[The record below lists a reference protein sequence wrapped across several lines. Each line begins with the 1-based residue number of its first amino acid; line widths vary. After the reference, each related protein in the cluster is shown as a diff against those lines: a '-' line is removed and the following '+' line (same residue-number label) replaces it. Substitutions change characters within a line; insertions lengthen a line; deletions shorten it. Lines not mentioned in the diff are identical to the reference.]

1 MGGIPKNPDKW
12 RKSMVESH
20 ESDDSSTS
28 TLRKYPQTSV
38 IDFDISAWPR
48 EVNPL
53 KRMAWIH
60 GVMLTFDV

>member
-1 MGGIPKNPDKW
+1 MEKIHGGIHGKRRQFNFNP
-12 RKSMVESH
+12 SE
-20 ESDDSSTS
+20 E
-28 TLRKYPQTSV
+28 PQTSV
-38 IDFDISAWPR
+38 IDFEISAWPR